1 MQDSY
6 RELFLS
12 ESEEYL
18 AKISNC
24 LVKLEENPNDAVP
37 INEIFRCVHT
47 LKGMSATMGYDKLTQ
62 LTHSME
68 DLLDEVRNKR
78 KKLSLEI
85 MDTLFAGVDLLEKLF
100 EEIKAK
106 KESSTDIAEI
116 TGRLKGLLGKEPTPA
131 PVTLAHMEIEEK
143 ADQFK
148 LSNSDFSE
156 LELKAVK
163 DSGQKG
169 KSIFLVTITL
179 SKECVMKEARAFLV
193 ITNLRKLGEIVKA
206 RPPVEQLKEG
216 KFDQAFD
223 VFLSTKEAVPVVRQ
237 ELLNISEVAEVTVRP
252 LEFSSEPAKD
262 AGGLAPS
269 RLAPGAQPTIVPA
282 QQAVHQYVKKIQSM
296 RIPVERLDK
305 IMNLMGELAI
315 AKIRLGQIVQTC
327 KVESLEE
334 VSFALDRLISALQ
347 DEVMQTRLLPVA
359 YILDA
364 FPRVVRDVS
373 KKQNKDVELEI
384 IGSEIELD
392 RVVLDEISD
401 PLLHLVRNAID
412 HGIESPAERAEKKKD
427 PKGKLIIKVLR
438 QKGQIYIEVED
449 DGKGIDFEAVKSV
462 AISKGLISE
471 EEAALVDEKR
481 VMDLIALP
489 GFSTAKS
496 ITDISGRGVGL
507 DVVKSKIEA
516 LGGRVDFETKKDQGS
531 RFILTL
537 PLTLAI
543 IKAMLVKVEEEIFA
557 VPLMNIRETIKIKT
571 TEIKYLQNFE
581 VMKVR
586 EEVIPI
592 IRLNK
597 ELGIAKSQKQDESAS
612 DGRISLVIVEYGKK
626 ALGLVVSQV
635 LGEQD
640 IAVKPLGSLIKR
652 TKGIAGA
659 TILGDGRVALI
670 LDIMSIR

>member
-18 AKISNC
+18 AKMSNC
-24 LVKLEENPNDAVP
+24 LVKLEETPGDAVP

-47 LKGMSATMGYDKLTQ
+47 LKGMSATMGYEKLTQ

-68 DLLDEVRNKR
+68 DLLDELRNKR
-78 KKLSLEI
+78 KTLTAEI
-85 MDTLFAGVDLLEKLF
+85 MDTLFAGVDILEQLF
-100 EEIKAK
+100 EEIKK
-106 KESSTDIAEI
+106 KSESVTDIAEI
-116 TGRLKGLLGKEPTPA
+116 TRNLMALLGKESSPA
-131 PVTLAHMEIEEK
+131 PSVLPHMVIEEK
-143 ADQFK
+143 NDSCK
-148 LSNSDFSE
+148 MSNTDFSAG
-156 LELKAVK
+156 ELKTIK
-163 DSGQKG
+163 DVCKKG
-169 KSIFLVTITL
+169 NTIFLITITL

-193 ITNLRKLGEIVKA
+193 ITNLRKLGEIVKSQPA
-206 RPPVEQLKEG
+206 VDLLKEG
-216 KFDQAFD
+216 KFDLSFD
-223 VFLSTKEAVPVVRQ
+223 VFLSSKEAANIIRQ
-237 ELLNISEVAEVTVRP
+237 ELMNISEVSEVAVHP
-252 LEFSSEPAKD
+252 LELPPESAVKEE
-262 AGGLAPS
+262 
-269 RLAPGAQPTIVPA
+269 VPA
-282 QQAVHQYVKKIQSM
+282 GVRQEAGIQRAAVTPVPAAHAYIKKIQSM

-384 IGSEIELD
+384 SGSEIELD

-401 PLLHLVRNAID
+401 PLLHLVRNAVD
-412 HGIESPAERAEKKKD
+412 HGIESPEERKAKKKD
-427 PKGKLIIKVLR
+427 PKGRLFIKVLR
-438 QKGQIYIEVED
+438 QKGQIYIEVGD
-449 DGKGIDFEAVKSV
+449 DGKGVDFEAVKQV
-462 AISKGLISE
+462 AISKGLISK

-489 GFSTAKS
+489 GFSTAKT

-516 LGGRVDFETKKDQGS
+516 LGGRVDFESVKDQGS

-571 TEIKYLQNFE
+571 TEIRLLQNFE

-597 ELGIAKSQKQDESAS
+597 ELGIAKSQKKAEAGS
-612 DGRISLVIVEYGKK
+612 DARISLVIVEYGKK
-626 ALGLVVSQV
+626 ALGLVVTQV

-640 IAVKPLGSLIKR
+640 IAVKPLGSLVKR

-670 LDIMSIR
+670 LDIMSLR

>member
-18 AKISNC
+18 GNISNC
-24 LVKLEENPNDAVP
+24 LVKLEEKPADPVP

-68 DLLDEVRNKR
+68 DLLDELRNKR
-78 KKLSLEI
+78 KKLSPEI
-85 MDTLFAGVDLLEKLF
+85 MDTLFAAVDIVEGLF

-106 KESSTDIAEI
+106 KESTTDIAEI
-116 TGRLKGLLGKEPTPA
+116 TARLKRLLGTEPVETKQKP
-131 PVTLAHMEIEEK
+131 HIEIEEK
-143 ADQFK
+143 REALK
-148 LSNSDFSE
+148 VASSSFSAA
-156 LELKAVK
+156 ELKRIHGAE
-163 DSGQKG
+163 KG
-169 KSIFLVTITL
+169 SDILFISITL
-179 SKECVMKEARAFLV
+179 SKDCVMKEARAFLV

-206 RPPVEQLKEG
+206 DPPVDDLKEG
-216 KFDQAFD
+216 KFD
-223 VFLSTKEAVPVVRQ
+223 LSFSIYLLSKEPAAVVKQ
-237 ELLNISEVAEVTVRP
+237 ELLNISEVAEVQV
-252 LEFSSEPAKD
+252 SSVEMPAENTEAQSSPAPE
-262 AGGLAPS
+262 AGAAPQAEGAKS
-269 RLAPGAQPTIVPA
+269 PAPVSPT
-282 QQAVHQYVKKIQSM
+282 YVKKIQSM

-315 AKIRLGQIVQTC
+315 AKIRLVQIVQTM
-327 KVESLEE
+327 KDEALEE
-334 VSFALDRLISALQ
+334 VSFSLDRLTSALQ

-373 KKQNKDVELEI
+373 RKQEKDVELEI
-384 IGSEIELD
+384 TGSDIELD
-392 RVVLDEISD
+392 RMVLDEISD
-401 PLLHLVRNAID
+401 PLLHLLRNAID
-412 HGIESPAERAEKKKD
+412 HGLEAPEQRKALKKN
-427 PKGKLIIKVLR
+427 PKGKVFIRVSR
-438 QKGQIYIEVED
+438 QKGQIYIEVGD
-449 DGKGIDFEAVKSV
+449 DGRGVDFESVKNV
-462 AISKGLISE
+462 ALKKGLITRD
-471 EEAALVDEKR
+471 EAAGMDEKKIL
-481 VMDLIALP
+481 DLITLP
-489 GFSTAKS
+489 GFSTS
-496 ITDISGRGVGL
+496 QTITDISGRGVGL

-516 LGGRVDFETKKDQGS
+516 LGGRVDFETQKGEGS

-557 VPLMNIRETIKIKT
+557 IPLMNIRETIKLQAK
-571 TEIKYLQNFE
+571 EIRYLQNFE
-581 VMKVR
+581 VIKVR
-586 EEVIPI
+586 EEVIPV

-597 ELGIAKSQKQDESAS
+597 ELAIAKAAVTGEEQEKDN
-612 DGRISLVIVEYGKK
+612 RISLVIVEYGKK

-635 LGEQD
+635 IGEQD

-670 LDIMSIR
+670 LDIMSLR